1 MPDETRLR
9 AHTRPAAWSGL
20 AKAYDGL
27 GRSRRPMKLILETER
42 SVAVVECDCGGR
54 ALVMTKG
61 VTEVN
66 PSRVTCP
73 MCHRTFDYPN
83 DVEK

>member
-1 MPDETRLR
+1 MR
-9 AHTRPAAWSGL
+9 
-20 AKAYDGL
+20 
-27 GRSRRPMKLILETER
+27 LILETE
-42 SVAVVECDCGGR
+42 SSLAVVECDCGGR

-61 VTEVN
+61 VTEVS
-66 PSRVTCP
+66 PRGVTCP